1 MNDCSLKYH
10 SKDIEMII
18 AVAMRTVE
26 GKIYVSRN
34 CHAELLVMY
43 PNEFKN
49 SEQGFLTSK
58 DRFVDRV
65 EALEIAKR
73 NKQINRKHG
82 LDSELYSEDI
92 FL

>member
-1 MNDCSLKYH
+1 MNDYSLEYH
-10 SKDIEMII
+10 NKDIEMIV
-18 AVAMRTVE
+18 AVAMKTNE
-26 GKIYVSRN
+26 GKIYVGRN
-34 CHAELLVMY
+34 CHSELLVMY
-43 PNEFKN
+43 PNDFRN

-65 EALEIAKR
+65 EALEIAKQ